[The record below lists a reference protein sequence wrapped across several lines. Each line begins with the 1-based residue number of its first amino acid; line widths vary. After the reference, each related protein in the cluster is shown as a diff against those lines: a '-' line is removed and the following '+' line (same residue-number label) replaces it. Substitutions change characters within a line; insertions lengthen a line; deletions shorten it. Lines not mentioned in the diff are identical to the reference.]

1 MNNEDLGAPTLSSTS
16 KSKNILIFNKIIKGC
31 IYLLIF
37 LIPLWFLPIT
47 SNIIDFNK
55 QALMIFFVILA
66 FILWIAKLL
75 SKGEFSWKENK
86 LNWTILAFLIVYIL
100 ATIFSLRPYSSLMGF
115 ATHLSGSLINVLGFI
130 ALYILILNN
139 FKGLKEIFKLVFT
152 LLISSAIVSIFG
164 LLQVWGKFILPWDF
178 SKLTSFNTIG
188 AVNTLGIFSA
198 VILIL
203 ALTLFS
209 IVKRKGMKIFL
220 GFLGL
225 INFIILL
232 CLNFWVLWVI
242 LGAGMAIILI
252 FGLAGLHKTSRQIS
266 WMVVPMVLLAIALL
280 FILFKPVLPFN
291 FNLPMELGLSYKGG
305 WGTVQKVLQ
314 EKPILGSG
322 PETFIF
328 NYNKYK
334 PEAINQTA
342 FWNIRFTNP
351 PSEVFSI
358 ISDSGILGL
367 LTFLAIIGML
377 CFLVIKKMLK
387 HGVNRLN
394 VGLFGGWV
402 ALTIGWFLYPQN
414 LTLIFL
420 FWLFI
425 ALLAIDFSTKEKKF
439 DLKTSSKIA
448 LISSF
453 AFVIIILATVSL
465 LYLEGTRFVAEA
477 KYKKG
482 LDLVQVEGK
491 IDEGTD
497 KIIRATVINPYE
509 DRIYRNLSQLF
520 LIKVNQELIRTDLEQ
535 QEKISRIQA
544 EAGNAINS
552 IVRATD
558 LNPQDVTNWIVRGDV
573 YKQVIGFIGGAE
585 KWAKA
590 SYEQALLLEP
600 LNPFTYTELGRTYVS
615 VADLLTPQ
623 AKEDEEIKKQVI
635 GYLDK
640 AVESYNKAIEIKP
653 NYSPAHFDLAL
664 VFDRQGK
671 TKEAIAR
678 MESSKILAP
687 KETGVAFQLA
697 VLYYKDSQFNK
708 AKTEFTR
715 TISLDPNF
723 SNARYFLGLLL
734 DREGDKESAIKQFEK
749 IAELNPTNEQIK
761 QILANL
767 RAGEPALGSPKLGP
781 PEQPE
786 EVPIEKVPAE
796 EGK

>member
-1 MNNEDLGAPTLSSTS
+1 
-16 KSKNILIFNKIIKGC
+16 
-31 IYLLIF
+31 
-37 LIPLWFLPIT
+37 
-47 SNIIDFNK
+47 
-55 QALMIFFVILA
+55 
-66 FILWIAKLL
+66 
-75 SKGEFSWKENK
+75 
-86 LNWTILAFLIVYIL
+86 
-100 ATIFSLRPYSSLMGF
+100 
-115 ATHLSGSLINVLGFI
+115 
-130 ALYILILNN
+130 
-139 FKGLKEIFKLVFT
+139 
-152 LLISSAIVSIFG
+152 
-164 LLQVWGKFILPWDF
+164 
-178 SKLTSFNTIG
+178 
-188 AVNTLGIFSA
+188 
-198 VILIL
+198 
-203 ALTLFS
+203 
-209 IVKRKGMKIFL
+209 
-220 GFLGL
+220 
-225 INFIILL
+225 
-232 CLNFWVLWVI
+232 
-242 LGAGMAIILI
+242 
-252 FGLAGLHKTSRQIS
+252 
-266 WMVVPMVLLAIALL
+266 
-280 FILFKPVLPFN
+280 
-291 FNLPMELGLSYKGG
+291 
-305 WGTVQKVLQ
+305 
-314 EKPILGSG
+314 
-322 PETFIF
+322 
-328 NYNKYK
+328 
-334 PEAINQTA
+334 
-342 FWNIRFTNP
+342 
-351 PSEVFSI
+351 
-358 ISDSGILGL
+358 
-367 LTFLAIIGML
+367 
-377 CFLVIKKMLK
+377 
-387 HGVNRLN
+387 
-394 VGLFGGWV
+394 
-402 ALTIGWFLYPQN
+402 
-414 LTLIFL
+414 
-420 FWLFI
+420 
-425 ALLAIDFSTKEKKF
+425 
-439 DLKTSSKIA
+439 
-448 LISSF
+448 
-453 AFVIIILATVSL
+453 
-465 LYLEGTRFVAEA
+465 
-477 KYKKG
+477 

-767 RAGEPALGSPKLGP
+767 RAGEPALGSPKLG
-781 PEQPE
+781 
-786 EVPIEKVPAE
+786 
-796 EGK
+796 